1 MSMRIAYVTDTRE
14 IGGAERYLA
23 TLAEQAATRGHEIAV
38 LAPQAELVAWL
49 AREAP
54 NAGAV
59 RAFDDDYQDASN
71 PVHRGA
77 ALLALLPR
85 IARSLRKLAPH
96 VVHVNNG
103 GFPGSDL
110 CRLTLSAARAAGVAR
125 RVMTVHSNPLPRDH
139 MTDPRIQAVADRIVW
154 SSAQVVVSPSE
165 AVAEG
170 LAIRRGM
177 PRRLGRTIYYGV
189 APARHEPQAVARLRE
204 RLAPHGQMLVGMVCA
219 RPVAEKG
226 HRVFLDALAATGD
239 DVRGAIVGAPPDDL
253 AGRAVAAGLRQR
265 LAIEGPRENV
275 GDYYAACDVLVV
287 PSTAGE
293 CMPLVILEAASVG
306 TPTLGSALAGIPE
319 AIADGVE
326 GRLFEPGVAAELAE
340 LIRWAARDRTRTA
353 AMGRAAHRRWLASF
367 QIDTMIDATLA
378 LYRR

>member
-1 MSMRIAYVTDTRE
+1 MRIAYVTDTRE

-23 TLAEQAATRGHEIAV
+23 TLAEHAAARGHEIAV
-38 LAPQAELVAWL
+38 LAPQAQLIAWL

-54 NAGAV
+54 SAGAV

-71 PVHRGA
+71 PVRRGG

-85 IARSLRKLAPH
+85 IARSLRKLAPD

-110 CRLTLSAARAAGVAR
+110 CRLTLPAARAAGVAR
-125 RVMTVHSNPLPRDH
+125 RVMTVHSNPLPRDY
-139 MTDPRIQAVADRIVW
+139 MTDPRIQAVADRIAW

-165 AVAEG
+165 AVAQG

-189 APARHEPQAVARLRE
+189 APASHEPQAVARLRE
-204 RLAPHGQMLVGMVCA
+204 RLAPQGELLVGMVCA

-226 HRVFLDALAATGD
+226 HGVFLQALAGTGD
-239 DVRGAIVGAPPDDL
+239 NVRGAIVGTPPDDL
-253 AGRAVAAGLRQR
+253 AARAAAAGLRRR
-265 LAIEGPRENV
+265 LAIEGPRESV
-275 GDYYAACDVLVV
+275 GDYYAAFDVLVV

-306 TPTLGSALAGIPE
+306 TPTFGSALAGIPE
-319 AIADGVE
+319 AIADDVD
-326 GRLFEPGVAAELAE
+326 GRLFEPGGAAELAE
-340 LIRWAARDRTRTA
+340 LIRSAARDRLRTA
-353 AMGRAAHRRWLASF
+353 AMGRAAHRRWLESF
-367 QIDTMIDATLA
+367 QIETMVDATLA